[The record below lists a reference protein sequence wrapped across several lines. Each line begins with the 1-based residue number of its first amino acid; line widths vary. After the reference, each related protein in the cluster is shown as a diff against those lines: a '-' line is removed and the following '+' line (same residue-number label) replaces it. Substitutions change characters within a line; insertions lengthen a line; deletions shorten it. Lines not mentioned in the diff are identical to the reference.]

1 MGLRDALHR
10 LHIGIFRW
18 RFRLSFLTR
27 LRRYPLHTIRFPV
40 LLLLACLLAWW
51 LSCNAVLHKIPPF
64 PFFMRLRLHHFRI
77 IGIGRAGLMAMCE
90 GECIGGIPFGFP
102 LILIPTISHLMALS
116 ASLVSVIKIRSVA
129 MRSPHTT
136 YRAVGTDVE
145 LVSHH
150 APQMRNTK
158 SRKPCALQHSLIGP
172 PRTITCVHQ
181 GKLHGC
187 CDASCNSG
195 KERCTGR

>member
-1 MGLRDALHR
+1 VAFPALVLDQIATVSSPHNSVP
-10 LHIGIFRW
+10 GP
-18 RFRLSFLTR
+18 SF
-27 LRRYPLHTIRFPV
+27 
-40 LLLLACLLAWW
+40 ACLLAWW

-64 PFFMRLRLHHFRI
+64 PFFMRLRLHHFCI
-77 IGIGRAGLMAMCE
+77 LGIGRAGLTAMCE
-90 GECIGGIPFGFP
+90 GECMGGIPFGFP

-145 LVSHH
+145 LVSHD